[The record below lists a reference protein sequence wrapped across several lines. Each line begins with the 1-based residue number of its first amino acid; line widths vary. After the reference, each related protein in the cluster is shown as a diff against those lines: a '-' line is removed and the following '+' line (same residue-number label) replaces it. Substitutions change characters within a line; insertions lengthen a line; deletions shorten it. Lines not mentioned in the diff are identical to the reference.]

1 MTRTAMPR
9 TPTPRTRLLAAALA
23 LSAAAMALPA
33 AAHHGWGSYDADKVL
48 TLTGT
53 VQQMAFANPHAMLN
67 LQADGKVWHV
77 VLAPPGRMTARGL
90 PDGTIKAGQTVTV
103 VGYPSKAEPAEMR
116 AERIKAGD
124 QTVEL
129 R

>member
-1 MTRTAMPR
+1 MAHTRM
-9 TPTPRTRLLAAALA
+9 LAIAAL
-23 LSAAAMALPA
+23 LTGTLALPA

-53 VQQMAFANPHAMLN
+53 VQQFAFQNPHAMMN
-67 LQADGKVWHV
+67 LQSEGKVWHV
-77 VLAPPGRMTARGL
+77 VLAPPGRMSARGL
-90 PDGTIKAGQTVTV
+90 PEGTVKPGQTVTV
-103 VGYPSKAEPAEMR
+103 VGYPSKSEPGEMR

>member
-1 MTRTAMPR
+1 MMPAR
-9 TPTPRTRLLAAALA
+9 PLA
-23 LSAAAMALPA
+23 LSALLSASFALPAALPA
-33 AAHHGWGSYDADKVL
+33 AAHHGWGGYDSGQVL

-53 VQQMAFANPHAMLN
+53 VRQFAFDNPHAMLN

-90 PDGTIKAGQTVTV
+90 PTGSITPGQTVTV
-103 VGYPSKAEPAEMR
+103 VGYPAKSDPAELR
-116 AERIKAGD
+116 AERITAADK
-124 QTVEL
+124 TVEL